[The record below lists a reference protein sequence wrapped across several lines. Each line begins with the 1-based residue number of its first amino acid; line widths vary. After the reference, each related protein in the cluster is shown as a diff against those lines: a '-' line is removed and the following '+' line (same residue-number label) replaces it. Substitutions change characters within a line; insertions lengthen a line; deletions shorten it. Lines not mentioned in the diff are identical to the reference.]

1 MRSAERPAVPPRAAG
16 GRQRWVLLAKTTFGV
31 ALLAALLVWNDNGRK
46 LLDVFAG
53 FRPEF
58 AVALLL
64 ISFALIWIS
73 CIKWGL
79 FLRDHAVRISQARL
93 FGLYLIGFFFNN
105 FLPSSIGG
113 DGVRAY
119 MVGREIESQAASFA
133 SVVMERGTG
142 VLALIFLAAS
152 LSLLEPRLLANPIIA
167 ATVAGGLTGA
177 AIVIAVFFRPRLL
190 QIAIDLVRLIPLL
203 KGLATRVERL
213 AGEVLRFRHRHR
225 LLLLSLL
232 LSGAFHLAAG
242 LNVYVSCWSIGF
254 APPVLDIFV
263 ITPVILLLTMLPV
276 SPNNIGWWEWCFSVL
291 LLSAGATAAE
301 GLAVGL
307 TIRFVTMGFS
317 LVGGL
322 LFLRWRSAPPAA

>member
-1 MRSAERPAVPPRAAG
+1 MRSAEQSEARPRPAA
-16 GRQRWVLLAKTTFGV
+16 GRQRWLLLAKTTFGL

-58 AVALLL
+58 ALALLL
-64 ISFALIWIS
+64 ISCAMIWIS

-79 FLRDHAVRISQARL
+79 FLRDRGVRISHARL

-133 SVVMERGTG
+133 SVLMERATG

-152 LSLLEPRLLANPIIA
+152 LSLLNPRLLANPIIA
-167 ATVAGGLTGA
+167 ATVAGGLAGA
-177 AIVIAVFFRPRLL
+177 AVAIALFFRPRLL
-190 QIAIDLVRLIPLL
+190 QIGIDLLRLVPPLN
-203 KGLATRVERL
+203 GLAAKVERL

-232 LSGAFHLAAG
+232 LSGGFHLLAG

-254 APPVLDIFV
+254 APPALDIFV

-307 TIRFVTMGFS
+307 TIRFVTMGIS
-317 LVGGL
+317 LIGGL
-322 LFLRWRSAPPAA
+322 LFLRWRSAPPPS

>member
-1 MRSAERPAVPPRAAG
+1 MRSAERPAVPARRAG
-16 GRQRWVLLAKTTFGV
+16 GRQPWLLLAKTTFGV

-64 ISFALIWIS
+64 VSFALIWIS

-79 FLRDHAVRISQARL
+79 FLRDRGVRISHARL

-190 QIAIDLVRLIPLL
+190 QIAIHLVRLIPLL

-232 LSGAFHLAAG
+232 LSGAFHLVAG

-254 APPVLDIFV
+254 APPVLDILV

-301 GLAVGL
+301 GLAVAL

>member
-1 MRSAERPAVPPRAAG
+1 MRSAERPAVPARPVG
-16 GRQRWVLLAKTTFGV
+16 GRQRWLLLAKTTFGV

-64 ISFALIWIS
+64 VSFALIWIS

-79 FLRDHAVRISQARL
+79 FLRDRGVRISHARL

-167 ATVAGGLTGA
+167 ATVASGLTGA

-232 LSGAFHLAAG
+232 LSGAFHLVAG

>member
-1 MRSAERPAVPPRAAG
+1 MRSAERPAVPARPAG
-16 GRQRWVLLAKTTFGV
+16 GRQRWLLLAKTTFGV

-64 ISFALIWIS
+64 VSFALIWIS

-79 FLRDHAVRISQARL
+79 FLRDRGVRISHARL

>member
-79 FLRDHAVRISQARL
+79 FLRDRAVRISQTRL

-119 MVGREIESQAASFA
+119 MVGREIQSQAASFA

-167 ATVAGGLTGA
+167 ATVAGGLAGA
-177 AIVIAVFFRPRLL
+177 VVAIAVFLRPRLL
-190 QIAIDLVRLIPLL
+190 QIGIDLLRLVPHM
-203 KGLATRVERL
+203 KGLAAKVERL

-232 LSGAFHLAAG
+232 LSGGFHLLAG
-242 LNVYVSCWSIGF
+242 LNVYVSCLSIGF

-307 TIRFVTMGFS
+307 TIRFVTMGIS
-317 LVGGL
+317 LLGGL
-322 LFLRWRSAPPAA
+322 LFLRWRSAPSPA